1 MARLRL
7 VQEGYPS
14 IDMMIVKN
22 DTLVE
27 QVVNNFDLS
36 FCEIYF
42 NGTTIMTKHMDQ
54 IQEKKGFLQP
64 EYQESLLLYQN
75 RFILQRI
82 NKYNNR
88 GFQVFVRKTPLLI
101 ETFPELEKEQKDII
115 ELRVKRRG
123 EWIYDEKTKIKP
135 FDMYNYKFDTDSS
148 LESRLIYKKRGKWSK
163 EIKPLIVHKVQEQGY
178 YRNHDYVNRDLE
190 SPFNELKNTQ
200 IQSMILEKE
209 GKKIIV
215 YLIPH
220 LPAPYRDDNQKIK
233 IPIPWKC
240 WIGIKLYQYILN
252 QVQYSK
258 KHLWILAHPLDDC
271 SFEKILKYISEYL
284 PNEKLRHFFI
294 LTCFNYLWNL
304 KYTIGFYHRKRTPR
318 PEVANL
324 YLRALKNYL
333 GIDESQLRKSLD
345 DSNKIDAMKRYLQEQ
360 LGYESI
366 QLSQQQISLIHR
378 VQNEQKSATSI
389 SQTERDFVSTQAI
402 AAGLKEARQ
411 AIHRAVNARET
422 ALKEYPGRVAQ
433 LDLDLDRAEELK
445 KIREYME
452 YACEINERYRA
463 LNVAP

>member
-101 ETFPELEKEQKDII
+101 ETFPELEKEQEDII

-123 EWIYDEKTKIKP
+123 EWIYDEKTKKKIL
-135 FDMYNYKFDTDSS
+135 DMYNYKFDTDSS

-178 YRNHDYVNRDLE
+178 YRNTL
-190 SPFNELKNTQ
+190 
-200 IQSMILEKE
+200 
-209 GKKIIV
+209 
-215 YLIPH
+215 
-220 LPAPYRDDNQKIK
+220 
-233 IPIPWKC
+233 
-240 WIGIKLYQYILN
+240 
-252 QVQYSK
+252 
-258 KHLWILAHPLDDC
+258 
-271 SFEKILKYISEYL
+271 
-284 PNEKLRHFFI
+284 
-294 LTCFNYLWNL
+294 
-304 KYTIGFYHRKRTPR
+304 
-318 PEVANL
+318 
-324 YLRALKNYL
+324 
-333 GIDESQLRKSLD
+333 
-345 DSNKIDAMKRYLQEQ
+345 
-360 LGYESI
+360 
-366 QLSQQQISLIHR
+366 
-378 VQNEQKSATSI
+378 
-389 SQTERDFVSTQAI
+389 
-402 AAGLKEARQ
+402 
-411 AIHRAVNARET
+411 
-422 ALKEYPGRVAQ
+422 
-433 LDLDLDRAEELK
+433 
-445 KIREYME
+445 
-452 YACEINERYRA
+452 
-463 LNVAP
+463 